1 MWHYRQ
7 GVFASVCRGGDEQWK
22 RQQPGTFLSWPPV
35 RCCSKTAE
43 GLCLWEGGWGH
54 QAPGISSG
62 RSQDCHLTTQTH
74 SHPGASPEP
83 AHSPALF
90 LEIFYCNIVKI
101 IIIMMMIKIII
112 MYYSNKNIMRKCIK
126 KERKKGHVLNC
137 HENTVTS
144 FSLCNSYAHFMKKKR
159 KLI

>member
-22 RQQPGTFLSWPPV
+22 RQQPGAFLSWPPV
-35 RCCSKTAE
+35 RGCSKTAE

-90 LEIFYCNIVKI
+90 LEIFYCNIV
-101 IIIMMMIKIII
+101 
-112 MYYSNKNIMRKCIK
+112 NNN
-126 KERKKGHVLNC
+126 VFNC
-137 HENTVTS
+137 HDNMVTS
-144 FSLCNSYAHFMKKKR
+144 FSLCNSYANFMKKMKINLIYAYLNKKQCSTTIVLYYSKTCIKVIR
-159 KLI
+159 K